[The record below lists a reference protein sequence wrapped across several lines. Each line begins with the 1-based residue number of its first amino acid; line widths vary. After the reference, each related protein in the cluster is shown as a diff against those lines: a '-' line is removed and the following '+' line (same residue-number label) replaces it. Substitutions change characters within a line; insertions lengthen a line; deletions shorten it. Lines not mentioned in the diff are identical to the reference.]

1 MLTVLLQGMLNHGE
15 LTQEDC
21 LVAAVMSNYSMV
33 LAHAGDELFKN
44 VYTLIG
50 LTHLRRG
57 PLAK

>member
-1 MLTVLLQGMLNHGE
+1 MSLQGMLNHGE
-15 LTQEDC
+15 LSQEDC
-21 LVAAVMSNYSMV
+21 LVAAVTSNYSMV
-33 LAHAGDELFKN
+33 LARAGDELFKN